1 MVWYYVRDAF
11 YWQPAD
17 SSIRPFAATPFIAWY
32 TEGKSS
38 RKGTLMIGLL
48 ALAWSQI
55 LLMESRK
62 YWIMAIA
69 RVLQG
74 ISAAAVWT
82 AGLALV

>member
-1 MVWYYVRDAF
+1 
-11 YWQPAD
+11 
-17 SSIRPFAATPFIAWY
+17 
-32 TEGKSS
+32 
-38 RKGTLMIGLL
+38 MIGLL

-62 YWIMAIA
+62 YWIMVIA

-82 AGLALV
+82 SGLALM